1 MSAAFDVESQKLLVD
16 KLAMY
21 GFTNTARSWMESYLD
36 GRSQCVYVD
45 GSFSSTLRVNTGVP
59 QGSILGPLCYVIFT
73 NDLPEVTHEG
83 DHVQDQHQHEHQ
95 FNMHCTPCGG
105 VCCFADDSTLSIS
118 RNTPD
123 ALTEKLSSS
132 YRKVSDYMTSNE
144 LKLND
149 DKTHLLLMTTA
160 QKRKHLTQELRI
172 ITTNEV
178 IQASSS
184 EKLLGVTI
192 HENLKWTEYILN
204 DEKSL
209 TAQLS
214 LRLNG
219 LKKVSRAASFKSRL
233 TIANGILCQ
242 N

>member
-1 MSAAFDVESQKLLVD
+1 MTYQKLH
-16 KLAMY
+16 MRE
-21 GFTNTARSWMESYLD
+21 TMSRTSINMST
-36 GRSQCVYVD
+36 
-45 GSFSSTLRVNTGVP
+45 SSTCI
-59 QGSILGPLCYVIFT
+59 IL
-73 NDLPEVTHEG
+73 
-83 DHVQDQHQHEHQ
+83 HVVE
-95 FNMHCTPCGG
+95 
-105 VCCFADDSTLSIS
+105 FAVSQMIVDSTLSIS

-233 TIANGILCQ
+233 TIANRILCQ